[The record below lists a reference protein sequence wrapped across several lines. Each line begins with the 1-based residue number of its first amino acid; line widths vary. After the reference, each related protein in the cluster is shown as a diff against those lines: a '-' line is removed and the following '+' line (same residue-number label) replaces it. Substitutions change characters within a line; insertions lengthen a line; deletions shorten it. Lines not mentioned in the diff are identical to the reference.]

1 MNKNKLIDAYIDLM
15 AHIYEAMD
23 DTLHSFADA
32 LAVGK
37 DKIAQQGQLN
47 HEEIQHVS
55 ASVQRDIE
63 HAAHNL
69 PEQTDHNSLAD
80 WFKFDIEL
88 IENFALDAFLSIAD
102 KTRLELARL
111 GQIAQ
116 KHSYQSGEITGPGTF
131 ICDVC
136 GKEIAFKTPSEI
148 PECPQCH
155 AHTFVR
161 M

>member
-1 MNKNKLIDAYIDLM
+1 MENETTEPKTDWSGVLKK
-15 AHIYEAMD
+15 
-23 DTLHSFADA
+23 
-32 LAVGK
+32 G
-37 DKIAQQGQLN
+37 
-47 HEEIQHVS
+47 EEI
-55 ASVQRDIE
+55 
-63 HAAHNL
+63 
-69 PEQTDHNSLAD
+69 
-80 WFKFDIEL
+80 IEL